1 MERESSKALD
11 LTVSKMALMHLSE
24 EDFHQLFAEGI
35 EAGRNNARHGP
46 EISTGLLHIDATAEE
61 RPRWCKDPKFL
72 HFIKYG
78 TKSTDANPGQT
89 ATATISDMLKACKT
103 KAELLTIIQSLSHVF
118 TTIGCSSSFAND

>member
-35 EAGRNNARHGP
+35 EAGLPNARYGP
-46 EISTGLLHIDATAEE
+46 EVSTGLLDIDVTAEE

-72 HFIKYG
+72 HFVNHRSRSEG
-78 TKSTDANPGQT
+78 DNSRQT
-89 ATATISDMLKACKT
+89 ATVTISDMLKGCKT
-103 KAELLTIIQSLSHVF
+103 EAELLKIVQGLF
-118 TTIGCSSSFAND
+118 YSSE